1 MTRSE
6 RLDHVRSWRA
16 SGLSRAAY
24 CRKHELKYGTFM
36 SWFKLEQETVE
47 EGKFV
52 ALSSVPATEGLVE
65 VHFSNGIRVHY
76 RGRLDGELIKCLQN
90 A

>member
-1 MTRSE
+1 
-6 RLDHVRSWRA
+6 
-16 SGLSRAAY
+16 
-24 CRKHELKYGTFM
+24 M

>member
-6 RLDHVRSWRA
+6 RLGHVRSWRT
-16 SGLSRAAY
+16 SGLSRPAY

-36 SWFKLEQETVE
+36 SWFKLEQEFADT
-47 EGKFV
+47 GKFI
-52 ALSSVPATEGLVE
+52 ALSSVAATEGLIE
-65 VHFSNGIRVHY
+65 VHFANGIRVHY
-76 RGRLDGELIKCLQN
+76 KGRLDGELIKCLQN